1 MNKFAWT
8 NEQAA
13 ALTASTDVLLT
24 ANAGTGKTLTIVGKI
39 MWMLGLKTG
48 HSEGQKNIP
57 INTNPCKIN
66 EIVAITFNRK
76 NAADLRQKLRHE

>member
-1 MNKFAWT
+1 MPKYHQETVSVSKFAWT

-13 ALTASTDVLLT
+13 ALAASTDVLLT

-48 HSEGQKNIP
+48 HSESQKKIP
-57 INTNPCKIN
+57 LKLIYT
-66 EIVAITFNRK
+66 IVF
-76 NAADLRQKLRHE
+76 